1 MQGRDLRRLVPVL
14 PGRRRHRRRAAK
26 RLAGGR
32 AGPHGAG
39 TRARTRAGVQTR
51 ARALA
56 AASVVLLALPPL
68 PVGAQSLF
76 GLSPAD
82 EKRIGREHHPRIL
95 EQFGGAYDDP
105 ALARYVDS
113 IGQFLA
119 AASDA
124 PRVGY
129 TFTVLDTPIVNAFAV
144 PGGYVYVTRGLL
156 ALADSEAE
164 VAGVLAHEI
173 AHVTARHGAKRHTKG
188 ALASLGLAVLG
199 AATDSRAVADLGRV
213 GAHAVLS
220 AYSRKEEH
228 EADEIGVAY
237 LGRAGFDP
245 RAMSSFLAKLKWQSD
260 VEAAV
265 RGGSPRPALD
275 FFATHPR
282 TRERVERAVAA
293 ARRKSVADP
302 ITARDVYL
310 SKIDGMVFGDAPE
323 QGFVRGRRFVHPV
336 LGFEFEAP
344 PGFRLL
350 NAERSVTGFGPDEA
364 RMYFDLQRI
373 APGRPL
379 DRYLRDTWAPR
390 ARLTYFARFTVN
402 DMDAV
407 TALAGGSDG
416 GGARIAAIRF
426 QRDTVARFLFT
437 PAAAPG
443 TALDGRY
450 RAAAYSFRRL
460 RDGEARSVR
469 PWRIAIHEAGPGD
482 TVKGLVDRRFAA
494 GVDAPYRTFRLLN
507 GLRRGEPRAG
517 DRVKLIVE
525 GRAAAGRG

>member
-1 MQGRDLRRLVPVL
+1 MAL
-14 PGRRRHRRRAAK
+14 P
-26 RLAGGR
+26 
-32 AGPHGAG
+32 
-39 TRARTRAGVQTR
+39 
-51 ARALA
+51 
-56 AASVVLLALPPL
+56 LLALLPL

-82 EKRIGREHHPRIL
+82 EKRIGREHHPKIL

-173 AHVTARHGAKRHTKG
+173 AHITARHGAKRHTKG
-188 ALASLGLAVLG
+188 ALADLGLAVLG
-199 AATDSRAVADLGRV
+199 AATNNRAVADLGRV

-228 EADEIGVAY
+228 EADEIGVTY
-237 LGRAGFDP
+237 LSRAGFDP

-265 RGGSPRPALD
+265 RGRSTRRALD

-282 TRERVERAVAA
+282 TRDRVERAVAA

-302 ITARDVYL
+302 ITARNVYL

-336 LGFEFEAP
+336 IGFEFEAP

-350 NAERSVTGFGPDEA
+350 NAERSVTGFGPDGA

-373 APGRPL
+373 APDRSL
-379 DRYLRDTWAPR
+379 DRYLRDAWAPR
-390 ARLTYFARFTVN
+390 ARLTGFERFTVN
-402 DMDAV
+402 GMRAV
-407 TALAGGSDG
+407 TALARESDG
-416 GGARIAAIRF
+416 GSGVRLAAIRF

-437 PAAAPG
+437 PAAPSG
-443 TALDGRY
+443 SGLGRRY
-450 RAAAYSFRRL
+450 RAATYSFRRL
-460 RDGEARSVR
+460 RAAEAGTVR
-469 PWRIAIHEAGPGD
+469 PWRIAIHEVGPGD
-482 TVKGLVDRRFAA
+482 TVKSLVDRRFAA
-494 GVDAPYRTFRLLN
+494 GVEAPYRTFRLLN

-525 GRAAAGRG
+525 DRAASNRG